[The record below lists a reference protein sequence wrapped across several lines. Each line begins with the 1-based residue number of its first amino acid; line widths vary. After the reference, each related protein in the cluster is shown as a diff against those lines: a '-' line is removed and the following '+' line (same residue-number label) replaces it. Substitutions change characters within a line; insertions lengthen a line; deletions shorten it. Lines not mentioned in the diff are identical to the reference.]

1 MTAYQRSNWIWLAGG
16 LSARKHVLE
25 IKGGTTTL
33 TDALTTHFSEVTT
46 LCPPAS
52 ALHAHDATSGCV
64 TLHGVLDSLAAELP
78 SPQRERRYFRLFQQT
93 RRVLRP
99 GGCLYVGMANPNWHN
114 RVRNPVRAWASV
126 ERLLRKAGFVTVHA
140 YHAEPSYDHP
150 SVIIP
155 TRRAA
160 VVAYETT
167 VAPKSQRAALR
178 FLFGRIALHRFL
190 YPGRIYLAY
199 V

>member
-1 MTAYQRSNWIWLAGG
+1 MAADQRSNWIWLAG

-33 TDALTTHFSEVTT
+33 TDALTTHFSEVATI
-46 LCPPAS
+46 CPPAS
-52 ALHAHDATSGCV
+52 ALHAHDATFDCV

-78 SPQRERRYFRLFQQT
+78 SPQRERQYFRLFQQT

-99 GGCLYVGMANPNWHN
+99 GGCLYIGMANPNWHN
-114 RVRNPVRAWASV
+114 RVRAWPSV
-126 ERLLRKAGFVTVHA
+126 ERLLRKAGFVMVHA
-140 YHAEPSYDHP
+140 YYAEPSYDHP

-155 TRRAA
+155 ARRAA

-167 VAPKSQRAALR
+167 VAPKSPRAALR
-178 FLFGRIALHRFL
+178 LLFGRIALHRFL
-190 YPGRIYLAY
+190 YRGRIYLAY